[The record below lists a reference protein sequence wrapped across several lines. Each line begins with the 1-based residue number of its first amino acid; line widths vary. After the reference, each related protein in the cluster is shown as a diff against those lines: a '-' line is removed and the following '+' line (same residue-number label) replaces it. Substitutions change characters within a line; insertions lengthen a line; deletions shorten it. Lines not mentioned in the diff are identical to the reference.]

1 MNDIELS
8 DQIESLCKDNTYAYL
23 RYDVLNLDGYFTI
36 KELHDIVELLKTERK
51 ELI

>member
-1 MNDIELS
+1 MNDTELS
-8 DQIESLCKDNTYAYL
+8 DQIESLCEDNAYAWL
-23 RYDVLNLDGYFTI
+23 CGGVLNLDGHFTI